1 MRLLFWLAILALVA
15 LAKPKLKDVFDPR
28 EVPLRYWGWDEWREL
43 SPKEKLSS
51 RGVDPETWQKPPP
64 DPEAEAERKKKEDEQ
79 KKKDPNW
86 KPPNPTNRYAGFKFD
101 KRLATKQRMFDELV
115 ANLPASSVE
124 GLIKKLTVIDKMNA
138 AYEKEIGELTE
149 QFLKGKEQLDRTSQ
163 QQIDRAIKKT
173 GKPPAQVMV
182 PRNLLMAYE
191 RDRKRLQLMLSTQ
204 ESERQFHHWLLPRYA
219 ELIGALSEKEQARPY
234 SALAKGMTSK
244 DWRQRV
250 RCATVLA
257 HLAGKKAAGIFDGAM
272 SAEKDPYVLAE
283 LIRLRAKRRPDG
295 LLKMLES
302 MLADENWQVRATVYA
317 ELSRVKKKEA
327 VDLLIA
333 RIDKEQGR
341 LQDDIVD
348 ALEVLTGKRFDPDTT
363 IWKGYWDKQ
372 RANWEPPKEGK
383 NKGEKIVKEGGG
395 KSVSFYGIKTH
406 SKRIVFCLDISG
418 SMAEPLD
425 GREGK
430 GAPRIKTAKVQ
441 MEKALRSLPDDAFF
455 TIVSYSNTVRAWKKQ
470 LAKASDA
477 NKQKAWKWV
486 EKLVPQGS
494 TNIYDALEASLQLA
508 AGKKGVSAD
517 TIFFMTDGMPTDGKI
532 VDPSQ
537 ILAEITQRNR
547 RAGVVIHA
555 IGVSKEQNA
564 GFLLNL
570 ARANGGRYA
579 AHK

>member
-1 MRLLFWLAILALVA
+1 MRLCFWLAILALVA

-28 EVPLRYWGWDEWREL
+28 EVPLRYWGWDEWRKL
-43 SPKEKLSS
+43 SPKEKLAS
-51 RGVDPETWQKPPP
+51 RGIDPETWEKPPP
-64 DPEAEAERKKKEDEQ
+64 DPEADAEREKKIAEA

-86 KPPNPTNRYAGFKFD
+86 KPPNPKDRYAGFKFD
-101 KRLATKQRMFDELV
+101 KRLARKRRMFDELV
-115 ANLPASSVE
+115 ANLPASSIE

-149 QFLKGKEQLDRTSQ
+149 QFLKTKEQLDRTSQ

-173 GKPPAQVMV
+173 GKPPPQVLV

-204 ESERQFHHWLLPRYA
+204 ESERQFHDWLLPRYA

-234 SALAKGMTSK
+234 SALAKGMAHK

-257 HLAGKKAAGIFDGAM
+257 HLAGKNAAGIFDGAM
-272 SAEKDPYVLAE
+272 AAEKDPYVLAE

-295 LLKMLES
+295 LLKMLEG

-363 IWKGYWDKQ
+363 IWKGYWNKQ
-372 RANWEPPKEGK
+372 RASWEPPKEGK
-383 NKGEKIVKEGGG
+383 REGEKIVKEGGG

-430 GAPRIKTAKVQ
+430 GDPRIKTAKAQ

-455 TIVSYSNTVRAWKKQ
+455 TIVSYSNTVRTWKKQ
-470 LAKASDA
+470 LVKASSG
-477 NKQKAWKWV
+477 NKSKAWKWV

-494 TNIYDALEASLQLA
+494 TNIYDALETSLQLA

-517 TIFFMTDGMPTDGKI
+517 TIFFMTDGMPTDGRI

-579 AHK
+579 